1 MNWTD
6 FVTNVKEWSIER
18 GIYKHST
25 ALMQTYKAIG
35 EFGELVDAVA
45 KNDKDGIAD
54 GIGDVCVCLVNVAK
68 LLGKEPRTPCKTTI
82 YDDDAGL
89 IADTLLWLYGTVD
102 NIRFIEPDDC
112 LIAINRV
119 ADNLKAIASNHGLT
133 LNDCLFAAWN
143 EIKDRKGRMVEG
155 GVFIKES

>member
-6 FVTNVKEWSIER
+6 FVTNVKAWSTER
-18 GIYKHST
+18 GIYKHSN
-25 ALMQTYKAIG
+25 ALMQTYKAIS

-45 KNDKDGIAD
+45 KNDKEGIAD

-68 LLGKEPRTPCKTTI
+68 LLGKEPRLPIKTTI

-119 ADNLKAIASNHGLT
+119 ADNLKAIASNHGLFFE
-133 LNDCLFAAWN
+133 DCLQVAWDA
-143 EIKDRKGRMVEG
+143 IKDRKGFLSKS
-155 GVFIKES
+155 GVFIKEN